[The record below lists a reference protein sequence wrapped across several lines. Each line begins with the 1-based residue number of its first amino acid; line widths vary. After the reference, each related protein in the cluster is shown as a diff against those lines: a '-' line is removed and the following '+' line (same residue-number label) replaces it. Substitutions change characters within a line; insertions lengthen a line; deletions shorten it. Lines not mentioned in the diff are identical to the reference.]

1 MKKLER
7 YNGDKV
13 YMFPN
18 GSLGT
23 REAVLQQFPAAE
35 SFTFVVTTD
44 SSGEVMLGMDNLSL
58 LRDVYNIAPELTE
71 DEAIAAIEVIINTQ
85 PEVSTE
91 ATAEERIA
99 AALEYQVMASLPDEE
114 TSDATV
120 TESEVTE

>member
-1 MKKLER
+1 MKKLEK
-7 YNGDKV
+7 YTGDKV

-71 DEAIAAIEVIINTQ
+71 DEAIAAIEVIVNTP

-114 TSDATV
+114 TSDATI

>member
-1 MKKLER
+1 MKKLEK
-7 YNGDKV
+7 YTGDKV

-71 DEAIAAIEVIINTQ
+71 DEAIAAIEAIINTP

>member
-7 YNGDKV
+7 YTGDKV

-71 DEAIAAIEVIINTQ
+71 DEAIAAIEEIINTQ
-85 PEVSTE
+85 PEISTE

-114 TSDATV
+114 ISDTTV
-120 TESEVTE
+120 TESEGTE